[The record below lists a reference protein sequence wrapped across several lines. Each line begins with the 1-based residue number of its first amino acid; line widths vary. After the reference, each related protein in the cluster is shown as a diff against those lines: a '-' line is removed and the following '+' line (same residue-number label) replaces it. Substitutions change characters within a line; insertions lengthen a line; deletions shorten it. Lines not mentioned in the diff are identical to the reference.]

1 MSIAADNIVPAFHL
15 RRSITAQELRRLQE
29 PVVIFECERQDSDG
43 ATHYLYTVA
52 GWLDGENV
60 ATMQGGATVG
70 GDVIVIHADSRE
82 QADAMAG
89 IGLQDTIDALN
100 REEEATLDALAAQA
114 RLDSVNPVRRLELA
128 TAAEKNP
135 EFVADSEAIRR
146 LRGDDILLAAG
157 GVDPGPAQP

>member
-1 MSIAADNIVPAFHL
+1 MSIPADSVLPAFHL
-15 RRSITAQELRRLQE
+15 RRSIAAQDLRRLQE
-29 PVVIFECERQDSDG
+29 PAVIFEAERQDSDG
-43 ATHYLYTVA
+43 VTHYLYTVA
-52 GWLDGENV
+52 GWLDGVNI

-100 REEEATLDALAAQA
+100 REEQATLDALAAQA

-157 GVDPGPAQP
+157 GVDPTPPA